1 MGWDVAG
8 CGELGQRGGEEGVF
22 SVVWWLWWVVVVAA
36 RVGQICGGLLSD
48 GFMWFGGGVWLLRVL
63 WVLCLRLL
71 GVQVLCKGG
80 QELGPVGAD
89 EEGGWVGAVVDDELQ
104 EVGRQGGGE
113 EEGVH

>member
-1 MGWDVAG
+1 M
-8 CGELGQRGGEEGVF
+8 F
-22 SVVWWLWWVVVVAA
+22 SAVWLWWLWWVVVVAA
-36 RVGQICGGLLSD
+36 RVGQICGGLL
-48 GFMWFGGGVWLLRVL
+48 GGRVMWFGGGVWPLRLL
-63 WVLCLRLL
+63 WVLRLRLL
-71 GVQVLCKGG
+71 GVQVLCEGG